1 MIHLNMK
8 KTITYLLLLLLTFST
23 EVFAKKVRFRV
34 DMAGQTISSDGVRIT
49 GDFQATAGYGGN
61 WVPSSTP
68 MTNGGAGTIYSVIVD
83 IPAGRFYQFLFING
97 NSWSGVETVP
107 ALVQVGHP
115 INGGSN
121 NNRWTFIDS
130 TSADT
135 LVLPAILF
143 GGSAPANSYAV
154 RLSVDLNNFTV
165 AQEGVFIAGSFNGWG
180 SIQRRM
186 VNLFSNNK
194 LFEHIAILAAN
205 SAHEYKFLNG
215 LSGWESV
222 PSSCSTS
229 GGNRQVFANANKV
242 VPVVC
247 LNSCTSCAAPALPKF
262 NALFVINMN
271 NSTCFGGFDSV
282 SVAGN
287 RSELTNWGLG
297 RKLTRQG
304 TTNIYS
310 ALIQLDSGG
319 LEFKFRFHKNGNI
332 NWENRSNRSWILS
345 AHDTLDL
352 TCFGSQTFENCSPP
366 PPPSSITFR
375 VDLSNHVPDPQGRI
389 YVMGNFQSPNWQ
401 AGAIRMMP
409 VAGAPGIFQ
418 ATVNN
423 VCPASFS
430 YNFLNG
436 DSSLTASI
444 ENFPDVSSRSCVLSD
459 GLGGFNRTF
468 TRTSGSPVSLGFKF
482 NMCQSICGTFAT
494 ATPASQ
500 TTLCQGASVA
510 INANTGTGFTYQWR
524 NANGVIP
531 GATSSSYSA
540 SSSGSYRAIVSNV
553 IGCIDTSAAVNVI
566 VNSLP
571 TVSAVAN
578 GPTSFCEG
586 KSVIIHA
593 NSGSGLS
600 YQWRNAN
607 GNISNEISPSYTA
620 KSSGNY
626 KVVITNSN
634 GCSDTSAAIIVSVN
648 PLPNASIT
656 AIGNTTF
663 CQGKSVTLS
672 ANIGAGLI
680 YQWNDSTTGNIPN
693 ATTANFIATAAGV
706 YKVLITNNNG
716 CIDSSETIKVTINPL
731 PIAVASAAGP
741 TSFCEGNNV
750 LITANSGTNLNYQ
763 WLKETGVI
771 AGSTA
776 ASYLAN
782 TTGAYKVAVTNLFG
796 CSDTSGIVQ
805 VNVTP
810 NPNAGPM
817 LGDSTNLKTSTPYIY
832 TIAQQLNHTYNWQ
845 INNGIVTAGQGTN
858 VATVQWI
865 NNGTG
870 YVKVEVSNPQGCKDT
885 ATLATKIGNVG
896 MSENIRYNSIN
907 IYPNPASNQ
916 ITIDLPFYAVPV
928 KGYFLRV
935 VNLLGQVI
943 HEEKINGQIS
953 TIDASAFNNGVHILN
968 IYDDNGKL
976 ISVNKISIQKH

>member
-1 MIHLNMK
+1 
-8 KTITYLLLLLLTFST
+8 
-23 EVFAKKVRFRV
+23 
-34 DMAGQTISSDGVRIT
+34 
-49 GDFQATAGYGGN
+49 
-61 WVPSSTP
+61 
-68 MTNGGAGTIYSVIVD
+68 
-83 IPAGRFYQFLFING
+83 
-97 NSWSGVETVP
+97 
-107 ALVQVGHP
+107 
-115 INGGSN
+115 
-121 NNRWTFIDS
+121 
-130 TSADT
+130 
-135 LVLPAILF
+135 
-143 GGSAPANSYAV
+143 
-154 RLSVDLNNFTV
+154 
-165 AQEGVFIAGSFNGWG
+165 
-180 SIQRRM
+180 
-186 VNLFSNNK
+186 
-194 LFEHIAILAAN
+194 
-205 SAHEYKFLNG
+205 
-215 LSGWESV
+215 
-222 PSSCSTS
+222 
-229 GGNRQVFANANKV
+229 
-242 VPVVC
+242 
-247 LNSCTSCAAPALPKF
+247 
-262 NALFVINMN
+262 
-271 NSTCFGGFDSV
+271 
-282 SVAGN
+282 
-287 RSELTNWGLG
+287 
-297 RKLTRQG
+297 
-304 TTNIYS
+304 
-310 ALIQLDSGG
+310 
-319 LEFKFRFHKNGNI
+319 
-332 NWENRSNRSWILS
+332 
-345 AHDTLDL
+345 
-352 TCFGSQTFENCSPP
+352 
-366 PPPSSITFR
+366 
-375 VDLSNHVPDPQGRI
+375 
-389 YVMGNFQSPNWQ
+389 
-401 AGAIRMMP
+401 MMP

-731 PIAVASAAGP
+731 PIATASAAGP

-817 LGDSTNLKTSTPYIY
+817 LGDSTNLKTSTPYNY

-896 MSENIRYNSIN
+896 MNENIRYNSIN

-953 TIDASAFNNGVHILN
+953 TIDATAFNNGVHILN